1 MKVFRDDKLLC
12 QTPVLTG
19 KDGLWNIDAGL
30 EGAKDKSL
38 LRIVIED
45 NGDGIDGDN
54 VDLVDAG
61 FVTRQ

>member
-1 MKVFRDDKLLC
+1 MYLDDRLLC

-19 KDGLWNIDAGL
+19 KDGLWNIDAKL
-30 EGAKDKSL
+30 EGATDQSA
-38 LRIVIED
+38 LRIVLED

-61 FVTRQ
+61 FVVRP

>member
-1 MKVFRDDKLLC
+1 LC

-19 KDGLWNIDAGL
+19 RDGMWNIDARL
-30 EGAKDKSL
+30 DGATDRSL
-38 LRIVIED
+38 VRIVAED

-61 FVTRQ
+61 FIY